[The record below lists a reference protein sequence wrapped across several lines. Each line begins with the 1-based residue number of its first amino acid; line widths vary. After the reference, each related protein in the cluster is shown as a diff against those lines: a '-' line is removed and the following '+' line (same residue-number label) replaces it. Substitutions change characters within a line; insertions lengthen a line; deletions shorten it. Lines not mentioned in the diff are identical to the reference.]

1 MFVTTANAQI
11 MYNKVKPVSLESQS
25 FKQIQDL
32 PIIDFPVEVNGSM
45 MQSNLNL
52 IVKNKAIFESANDK
66 NIARMMIKVNA
77 QSLGNITVSFKDVL
91 LDNNSYCIV
100 YTQDHQIVAG
110 PIYQKSIN
118 NNKFTIMNIPASE
131 LVLEVIYKSKN
142 DFTLKLDEVSFSSL
156 VNLKE
161 VKRKEKVRNQ
171 LLSSSCDDFGVVKY
185 INNIV
190 STPKL
195 KYAIDYSKGW
205 FPCDSNNPTNHY
217 EPSGCSWIIR
227 EPSFGHR
234 DIWDY
239 SKLYQANDSIF
250 TEFKSNRSSCVIMFP
265 ADPSCVLDS
274 LQDSLIFGPT
284 NGTLVNIPTK
294 GCDSSFVIGISH
306 QVGGPRI
313 DSLFNSENFRSK
325 TLVRFNYHYKYGRP
339 NHLINVEC
347 KANVNNFEIW
357 RSTIDFDEVI
367 DYQGVDIFA
376 QTSGELFEP
385 IILSLRCKPFF
396 KEYHLGWTRQNTF
409 DYYGNIYDLNYVI
422 PEISK
427 NVFVMGARDGLYPRS
442 YFSNY
447 KIRSA
452 NIGMFY
458 FGDENDTMSVQGWSG
473 ASMLINNYLNNDMQI
488 LKGILSYHNWYQDS
502 NTKVVYGIPNEEGY
516 FEMSCSQNDFYYI
529 LRTHSY
535 FPNSPDKSIWSY
547 FTNNNLI
554 QKLNYENIY
563 VKEYADS
570 TADSVISTWSDGFY
584 WYPSMENKEKCPSP
598 VEPNEPCDFD
608 INDYITYSYN
618 GGEVCVKISKIPA
631 NKFPDSTDLP
641 KGYRIYHNFG
651 EQKTI
656 DWDSF
661 QDGQDISFPIV
672 FCIDKCRLVYLA
684 SLGKNKAKIA
694 IDFYDVN
701 GRVYNNPGCD
711 SVEFEFDINLCE
723 FIDYSIEPIFKN
735 DSCCTYE
742 VTLDFNSFDDCE
754 SFNPGMNTIDS
765 IYNSVFSLSD
775 GSNSILLSTLDG
787 FTKTGN
793 QIKFEISKCEVSEN
807 DSTLYISSDNFECEI
822 AIDLTECSKC
832 ACPEDHNDWL
842 TFEIAEGDC
851 DGGGCLVDL
860 KLDIPQLYSCYTH
873 YSISSNGQQS
883 IPAIIPP
890 NGELQFPQRNCISKG
905 DYKTFRV
912 YLRKS
917 GSWLPDSSC
926 YIDKSVYCPINSSV
940 ESCVPDCDSVGFTER
955 ELDFDLIGCPNC
967 KIKVKYS
974 YRTNTC
980 YVTPTQDIQ
989 ILSMEEVSDP
999 SYPTACGNCS
1009 APTSE
1014 IYRQSVLAVI
1024 HRNEMGFDPNENDE
1038 SCDTTWRLVQSLCW
1052 AEFSNPLAETGG
1064 KIYIPCDSVECC
1076 YSGMR
1081 VCRMTDGSVVVT
1093 PLSFSVTADTC
1104 TIESMSYTTFVSP
1117 SEPDTAWADCEF
1129 TCDWMFG
1136 IAGTY
1141 NAKPIFSSDDKEL
1154 YTNNPN
1160 FEIEMFNYGDLLN
1173 LKVNS
1178 KIESNHFKLQ
1188 LQSIEGRIIEERIN
1202 NLTIGV
1208 NEFPVRL
1215 SNLNSGVYMLNV
1227 FESGKHIIT
1236 RKIIITR

>member
-1 MFVTTANAQI
+1 MFATTANAQI
-11 MYNKVKPVSLESQS
+11 MYNKVKPVSLESQT

-32 PIIDFPVEVNGSM
+32 PIIDFPVEDNGSM

-91 LDNNSYCIV
+91 LDNNSYCLV

-131 LVLEVIYKSKN
+131 LILEVIYNSKN
-142 DFTLKLDEVSFSSL
+142 DFTMKLDEVSFTSL

-161 VKRKEKVRNQ
+161 VKKNKQEQ
-171 LLSSSCDDFGVVKY
+171 LLSGSCDDFGVVSY
-185 INNIV
+185 VNNV
-190 STPKL
+190 LATK
-195 KYAIDYSKGW
+195 KFEYDVDYENGK
-205 FPCDSNNPTNHY
+205 FPCDSNNSTNRY
-217 EPSGCSWIIR
+217 TDITGCDWLINYLNDS
-227 EPSFGHR
+227 END
-234 DIWDY
+234 DIWFYDKY
-239 SKLYQANDSIF
+239 YQANDSIF
-250 TEFKSNRSSCVIMFP
+250 VDFKSNRSACILMLPINTYCF
-265 ADPSCVLDS
+265 LDS
-274 LQDSLIFGPT
+274 LPDSLKFRSV
-284 NGTLVNIPTK
+284 NATLINIPTEN
-294 GCDSSFVIGISH
+294 CNNSFIVASAHELGAIGL
-306 QVGGPRI
+306 
-313 DSLFNSENFRSK
+313 DSLFNSEYSREYSI
-325 TLVRFNYHYKYGRP
+325 VRFNWHYKYGTP
-339 NHLINVEC
+339 EHLKHINC
-347 KANVNNFEIW
+347 NASTSNFDLW
-357 RSTIDFDEVI
+357 RSTIDFSEVI
-367 DYQGVDIFA
+367 DYQGVDVFA
-376 QTSGELFEP
+376 KDKTFLDF
-385 IILSLRCKPFF
+385 IILKLRCKTFF
-396 KEYHLGWTRQNTF
+396 KEYHLGWTTQK
-409 DYYGNIYDLNYVI
+409 YYDFYKYLDVGEYYDWTM
-422 PEISK
+422 P
-427 NVFVMGARDGLYPRS
+427 NVSNEMFTIGSRTGRFPKG

-447 KIRSA
+447 FVLGQTASNFMCVPLSKYRFL
-452 NIGMFY
+452 G
-458 FGDENDTMSVQGWSG
+458 GWSG
-473 ASMLINNYLNNDMQI
+473 SNLIYNNYENSTHQI
-488 LKGILSYHNWYQDS
+488 SLGITQAPYSNFGYH
-502 NTKVVYGIPNEEGY
+502 GIQTIFNRYSTMFNYSLE
-516 FEMSCSQNDFYYI
+516 
-529 LRTHSY
+529 Y
-535 FPNSPDKSIWSY
+535 FPNSSDKKIWTY
-547 FTNNNLI
+547 FQDSNFVSLFNLI
-554 QKLNYENIY
+554 NKKTYTYDVDKIT
-563 VKEYADS
+563 KIDS
-570 TADSVISTWSDGFY
+570 ITEQFY
-584 WYPSMENKEKCPSP
+584 WYPSMNNKEKCPSP
-598 VEPNEPCDFD
+598 VEPEDPCDFD
-608 INDYITYSYN
+608 INDYITYSNN
-618 GGEVCVKISKIPA
+618 GDEICVTISEIPDS
-631 NKFPDSTDLP
+631 KFPDPLHIP
-641 KGYRIYHNFG
+641 RGFRAYHNFG

-656 DWDSF
+656 HWDSF

-672 FCIDKCRLVYLA
+672 FCIDKCRLAYLA

-890 NGELQFPQRNCISKG
+890 NGELQFPQGNCISKG

-1038 SCDTTWRLVQSLCW
+1038 SCDTTWRLVQSSCW